1 MGNGESIKVYLD
13 KWIPNC
19 PANRIL
25 HQGHDVDI
33 EMLVLE
39 LIDANLHWWRHDV
52 IMEKFCREEA
62 DAICK
67 IPLS

>member
-1 MGNGESIKVYLD
+1 MLFRS
-13 KWIPNC
+13 
-19 PANRIL
+19 
-25 HQGHDVDI
+25 GHDVDI

-52 IMEKFCREEA
+52 IMENFCRKEA
-62 DAICK
+62 DAIYK